1 MALGYCRQVLY
12 SVMAGISLLSVHSS
26 LIANDLKILQ
36 TNRCMDG
43 VKRPPPANMNLR
55 VFRDGFLSGA
65 HFVDFSGDGMC
76 DYLAI
81 VPFPYNVMR
90 SESYWL
96 KEIALLGTKKTG
108 WKKLDHPYKDRNKDP
123 FSYRPDG
130 AMIEA
135 GHEVDAGGAVF
146 LDRGRGLPP
155 FVLGLINEQS
165 TLLAHRTGCRPLI
178 TVHLWSDDAQ
188 VFLRLSETKE
198 QEILHYYYAN
208 LAKPCPRK

>member
-1 MALGYCRQVLY
+1 MALGYWRQVLY
-12 SVMAGISLLSVHSS
+12 SVIAGICLLSVHSS
-26 LIANDLKILQ
+26 SIASDLKILQ

-43 VKRPPPANMNLR
+43 VKRPPPKTMKLR
-55 VFRDGFLSGA
+55 VFRDEYSYGA
-65 HFVDFSGDGMC
+65 HFVDFSGDGKC

-96 KEIALLGTKKTG
+96 KEIALLGTKEAG
-108 WKKLDHPYKDRNKDP
+108 WKKLDHPYKDRHKYP
-123 FSYRPDG
+123 FSYRADG
-130 AMIEA
+130 ALVEG
-135 GHEVDAGGAVF
+135 GHEVDAGSAVF
-146 LDRGRGLPP
+146 LDRGKGLPP

-165 TLLAHRTGCRPLI
+165 TLLAHTTECRPLI

-198 QEILHYYYAN
+198 QEILNYYYTK
-208 LAKPCPRK
+208 LAKPCPKK